1 MTAVLEPVARP
12 APDHPYA
19 QEWALVE
26 RAQAGDVDAFG
37 DLYRQTYDAVF
48 RFVYF
53 RTGSRHTAEDLA
65 ADTYVRA
72 LGAIGRLTWQG
83 RSVAAWLVTIARNLV
98 ADYFKSGRYQYEASR
113 AEFFDDEQIHLAEEQ
128 ADPDAVAARRA
139 GLAAVRRVLADA
151 TLSDDQREVIE
162 LRFYRGLST
171 AETAAAVGST
181 EGAVKAM
188 QYRAIQQ
195 LRRFAPEL
203 QPWR

>member
-1 MTAVLEPVARP
+1 
-12 APDHPYA
+12 
-19 QEWALVE
+19 
-26 RAQAGDVDAFG
+26 
-37 DLYRQTYDAVF
+37 
-48 RFVYF
+48 
-53 RTGSRHTAEDLA
+53 
-65 ADTYVRA
+65 
-72 LGAIGRLTWQG
+72 
-83 RSVAAWLVTIARNLV
+83 
-98 ADYFKSGRYQYEASR
+98 
-113 AEFFDDEQIHLAEEQ
+113 LAEEQ